1 MGTVFITGYL
11 SEKLMVEDHYE
22 YYVKIM
28 KRAGL
33 EDEILSPNE
42 SYEGEPVKGKIVREA
57 SNTTPA
63 DVNFQTVNPLKG
75 ESRDD

>member
-28 KRAGL
+28 KKAGL
-33 EDEILSPNE
+33 EHEILPPYGS
-42 SYEGEPVKGKIVREA
+42 SAKEPTKRREI
-57 SNTTPA
+57 SEELDTTEI
-63 DVNFQTVNPLKG
+63 DETFQTYGSMGRRQPV
-75 ESRDD
+75 

>member
-28 KRAGL
+28 KKAGL
-33 EDEILSPNE
+33 EHEILPPND
-42 SYEGEPVKGKIVREA
+42 SYMGASANGKTVREESDTA
-57 SNTTPA
+57 SA
-63 DVNFQTVNPLKG
+63 DVNFQAVNPRKG
-75 ESRDD
+75 ETRND

>member
-28 KRAGL
+28 KKAGL
-33 EDEILSPNE
+33 EHEILPPHNNSVGKPA
-42 SYEGEPVKGKIVREA
+42 KGKMVREE
-57 SNTTPA
+57 SDTTSA
-63 DVNFQTVNPLKG
+63 DVSFQTVNTREG
-75 ESRDD
+75 ESRND

>member
-28 KRAGL
+28 KKAGL
-33 EDEILSPNE
+33 EDEILPPSE
-42 SYEGEPVKGKIVREA
+42 SYEREPAERKNVREA
-57 SNTTPA
+57 SYTTSA

-75 ESRDD
+75 ESRND

>member
-33 EDEILSPNE
+33 EDEILPPSE
-42 SYEGEPVKGKIVREA
+42 SYEREPVKGEKVREA
-57 SNTTPA
+57 SYTTSA
-63 DVNFQTVNPLKG
+63 DANFQTVIPLKG
-75 ESRDD
+75 ESRND

>member
-28 KRAGL
+28 KKAGL
-33 EDEILSPNE
+33 EHEILPPND
-42 SYEGEPVKGKIVREA
+42 SYEGEPAKGKMVREE
-57 SNTTPA
+57 SDTISA
-63 DVNFQTVNPLKG
+63 DEIFQTMNPRKG
-75 ESRDD
+75 ESRND